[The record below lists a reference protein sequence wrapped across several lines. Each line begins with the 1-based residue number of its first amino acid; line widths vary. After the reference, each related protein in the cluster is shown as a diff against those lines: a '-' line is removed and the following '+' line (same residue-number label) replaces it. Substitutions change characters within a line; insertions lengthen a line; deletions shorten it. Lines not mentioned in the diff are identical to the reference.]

1 MLAKLLPTETTI
13 IPEAIIMRRSIM
25 MMNNLRLRSQRKV
38 HPSMSRFLK
47 ASRLRSH
54 P

>member
-1 MLAKLLPTETTI
+1 MIL
-13 IPEAIIMRRSIM
+13 EAIIMRRSII

-38 HPSMSRFLK
+38 LPSMLRFLK
-47 ASRLRSH
+47 AFRLRSH